1 MEKIE
6 KEVTIFIILLLV
18 GCFLPLHP
26 IRGLIQYKL
35 QELAQILP
43 KKFSF
48 DDFFPPF
55 CHSLHR

>member
-6 KEVTIFIILLLV
+6 KEVTMFIILLLV

-55 CHSLHR
+55 